1 MTAAVADAARARSL
15 TAALTANARVVVALG
30 RRSVKQ
36 TFRRPQ
42 FLAPILLFPTLFLAI
57 NTGGAG
63 RATEIP
69 GFPEVAGFLDF
80 ELAGAMLQST
90 MLVGVS
96 GGIALALDIEMG
108 FLDRLVAAPIS
119 RSAMVLGRLAATAV
133 LGLLVATWFVAL
145 GLVFGARVQAGVIG
159 VVLIYVLVALSAMAF
174 GGLGAALALAAG
186 RASVVQ
192 GMFPLVFVILFLS
205 SAFFPRE
212 LMLEPAATIALYNPL
227 SLIVE
232 GIRAPVIEGLSG
244 SALGKGFAGIA
255 IVAGTG
261 FVLSAAALRRR
272 LRTG

>member
-1 MTAAVADAARARSL
+1 MRLA
-15 TAALTANARVVVALG
+15 ANARVVAALG

-42 FLAPILLFPTLFLAI
+42 FLAPILLFPSLLLAV

-63 RATEIP
+63 RATDIP

-96 GGIALALDIEMG
+96 GGIALALDIEIG

-119 RSAMVLGRLAATAV
+119 RSAMVLGRLAATAA
-133 LGLLVATWFVAL
+133 LGVVVATWFVVL
-145 GLVFGARVQAGVIG
+145 GLAFGARVEAGVAG
-159 VVLIYVLVALSAMAF
+159 VALIYVLVPLSAMAF

-192 GMFPLVFVILFLS
+192 GIFPLVFVILFLS

-212 LMLEPAATIALYNPL
+212 LMLEPAATVALYNPL
-227 SLIVE
+227 SLIAE
-232 GIRAPVIEGLSG
+232 GIRAPVIAGISAASLLEGLLG
-244 SALGKGFAGIA
+244 IAVVGGLGFALSAL
-255 IVAGTG
+255 
-261 FVLSAAALRRR
+261 ALRRR

>member
-1 MTAAVADAARARSL
+1 MIG
-15 TAALTANARVVVALG
+15 ALG

-42 FLAPILLFPTLFLAI
+42 FLAPILLFPSLFLAV

-63 RATEIP
+63 RATELP

-108 FLDRLVAAPIS
+108 FLDRLIAAPIS
-119 RSAMVLGRLAATAV
+119 RSAMVLGRLAATAA
-133 LGLLVATWFVAL
+133 LGVVVALWFVAI
-145 GLVFGARVQAGVIG
+145 GLLFGARIQSGLPG
-159 VVLIYVLVALSAMAF
+159 VVLIFVLVPLTAMAF
-174 GGLGAALALAAG
+174 GGLGAALALKAG

-192 GMFPLVFVILFLS
+192 SIFPLVFVILFVS

-212 LMLEPAATIALYNPL
+212 LMVEPARTIAAFNPL
-227 SLIVE
+227 SLIAD
-232 GIRAPVIEGLSG
+232 GIRQPVIGELSA
-244 SALGKGFAGIA
+244 SALGRGLLGIA
-255 IVAGTG
+255 IVAGLG
-261 FVLSAAALRRR
+261 VVLSAAALRAR

>member
-1 MTAAVADAARARSL
+1 MRLA
-15 TAALTANARVVVALG
+15 ANARVVAALG

-42 FLAPILLFPTLFLAI
+42 FLAPILLFPSLLLAV

-96 GGIALALDIEMG
+96 GGIALALDIEIG

-119 RSAMVLGRLAATAV
+119 RSAMVLGRLAATAA
-133 LGLLVATWFVAL
+133 LGVVVATWFVAL
-145 GLVFGARVQAGVIG
+145 GLVFGARVEAGVAG
-159 VVLIYVLVALSAMAF
+159 VALIFVLVSLSAMAF

-192 GMFPLVFVILFLS
+192 GIFPLVFVILFLS

-212 LMLEPAATIALYNPL
+212 LMLEPAATVALYNPL
-227 SLIVE
+227 SLIAE
-232 GIRAPVIEGLSG
+232 GIRAPVIAGISAWSLLEGLFG
-244 SALGKGFAGIA
+244 IAVVGGLGFALSAL
-255 IVAGTG
+255 
-261 FVLSAAALRRR
+261 ALRRR

>member
-1 MTAAVADAARARSL
+1 MRLA
-15 TAALTANARVVVALG
+15 ANARVVAALG

-42 FLAPILLFPTLFLAI
+42 FLAPILLFPSLLLAV

-96 GGIALALDIEMG
+96 GGIALALDIEIG

-119 RSAMVLGRLAATAV
+119 RSAMVLGRLAATAA
-133 LGLLVATWFVAL
+133 LGVVVATWFVAL
-145 GLVFGARVQAGVIG
+145 GLVFGARVEAGVAG
-159 VVLIYVLVALSAMAF
+159 VALIFALVSLSAMAF

-192 GMFPLVFVILFLS
+192 GIFPLVFVILFLS

-212 LMLEPAATIALYNPL
+212 LMLEPAATVALYNPL
-227 SLIVE
+227 SLIAE
-232 GIRAPVIEGLSG
+232 SIRAPVIAGISAGSLLEGLFG
-244 SALGKGFAGIA
+244 IAVVGGLGFALSAL
-255 IVAGTG
+255 
-261 FVLSAAALRRR
+261 ALRRR